1 MNASKA
7 TQTIGELIEKDCVI
21 EQNKEYSKKIHDL
34 RKANMD
40 LRHQQSKLQSKV
52 KSLEEEN
59 RDLKNKV
66 QLLDKK
72 IEADCRTILDQLK
85 TLSGVEQAFKHV

>member
-1 MNASKA
+1 MHASKFV
-7 TQTIGELIEKDCVI
+7 QTIGELIEKDQVI
-21 EQNKEYSKKIHDL
+21 QQNSDFSKKIHDL

-59 RDLKNKV
+59 RDLKCKV
-66 QLLDKK
+66 
-72 IEADCRTILDQLK
+72 
-85 TLSGVEQAFKHV
+85 